1 MSDAEPERYGVVSWD
16 MQPSDCVAFNSR
28 TVHGGSGKLDEDT
41 ELQVFTSK
49 WLGDDARIKFR
60 ECGMD
65 PDHSAIMTEY
75 GFKPGDRPGADL
87 YPKVWKQS

>member
-1 MSDAEPERYGVVSWD
+1 
-16 MQPSDCVAFNSR
+16 MQPGDCIAFNSR
-28 TVHGGSGKLDEDT
+28 ILHGGSGKLDENRD
-41 ELQVFTSK
+41 LKVFTSK

-75 GFKPGDRPGADL
+75 GLKPGDRPGTDL
-87 YPKVWKQS
+87 YPMIWAQDSADQ